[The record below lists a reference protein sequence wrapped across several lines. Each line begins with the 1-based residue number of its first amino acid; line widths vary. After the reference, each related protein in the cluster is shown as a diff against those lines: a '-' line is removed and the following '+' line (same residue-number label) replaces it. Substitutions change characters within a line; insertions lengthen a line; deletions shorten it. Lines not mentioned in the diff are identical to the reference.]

1 MTLSIRPLVR
11 LIRYLVFFA
20 AGVVLFMI
28 TAYFVIP
35 PNMLEDWVKG
45 YVQPSGIYVS
55 NQSAKR
61 VFPFGYE
68 AKEVDITADG
78 MYLAR
83 IGTLRATFRPLSI
96 FTGKL
101 KVHITGSIGDG
112 ELSGDVTRKIGSTL
126 FEVEERGVEL
136 KDLQFLAAYGLTAT
150 GSLESNLVFERS
162 GGCPK
167 GFFKVISNG
176 LKGAQLRFFGL
187 PLSVGDI
194 DDAGLSVR
202 FSNCSALIDG
212 VWLEGDQISARLKG
226 EALIRTPVASSVL
239 NAKLE
244 LIPRGELLK
253 KEYLF
258 GAIQRYRKSANYY
271 LIPISGTI
279 EHPRIG
285 E

>member
-1 MTLSIRPLVR
+1 MTIRPFLGR
-11 LIRYLVFFA
+11 LIRYLVFFV
-20 AGVVLFMI
+20 AGVFLFLI
-28 TAYFVIP
+28 TAYYVIP
-35 PNMLEDWVKG
+35 PIMLEDWVKG
-45 YVQPSGIYVS
+45 YAQSSGIYVS
-55 NQSAKR
+55 NRPAER

-83 IGTLRATFRPLSI
+83 IGTLRAEFKPLGL

-112 ELSGDVTRKIGSTL
+112 ELVGDVTRKIGSTL
-126 FEVEERGVEL
+126 FEIEERGVEL
-136 KDLQFLAAYGLTAT
+136 KDLQFLASYGLTAA
-150 GSLESNLVFERS
+150 GSLESNLVVERS
-162 GGCPK
+162 RGCPK

-176 LKGAQLRFFGL
+176 LKGAQIRFFGL

-212 VWLEGDQISARLKG
+212 VWLEGDQVSARLKG
-226 EALIRTPVASSVL
+226 EASLKTPVASSVL
-239 NAKLE
+239 SAKLE

-258 GAIQRYRKSANYY
+258 GAIQQYRKSANYY
-271 LIPISGTI
+271 LIPVSGTI
-279 EHPRIG
+279 ERPRIG